1 MFLFHLVEFL
11 LVEEEWDLKTKLRR
25 EGAVNF
31 LAGGMNLISGC
42 SYANNI
48 LLHVEYSAP
57 GGGESL
63 VMSAFLAPVGFL

>member
-11 LVEEEWDLKTKLRR
+11 LVEEEWDLKTK
-25 EGAVNF
+25 EG
-31 LAGGMNLISGC
+31 GGSKLFGRWNEFNLISGC

>member
-31 LAGGMNLISGC
+31 FAGGMNLIYLVDFHMLTTFWYTWSI
-42 SYANNI
+42 SH
-48 LLHVEYSAP
+48 LVE
-57 GGGESL
+57 GNH
-63 VMSAFLAPVGFL
+63 